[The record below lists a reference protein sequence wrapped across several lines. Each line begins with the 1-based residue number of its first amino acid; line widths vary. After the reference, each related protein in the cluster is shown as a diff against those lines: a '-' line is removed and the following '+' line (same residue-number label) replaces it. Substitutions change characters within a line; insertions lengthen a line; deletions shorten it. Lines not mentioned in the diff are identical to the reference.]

1 MLNKRGK
8 ESILKCYVLPVTLML
23 TGIKIMHFTT
33 IEVNVGISKSEKW
46 INKCIQNKHEPE
58 TQKERDK
65 HGKIK
70 TV

>member
-1 MLNKRGK
+1 
-8 ESILKCYVLPVTLML
+8 ML

-46 INKCIQNKHEPE
+46 VNKCIQNKHEPE

-65 HGKIK
+65 HGKVK